1 MAVPFVFVRRLTPA
15 RGGATVVFPSVGF
28 PSVGFPSVGFPFV
41 VISVGSHLIVSPS
54 ITFLFVVSPP
64 GCFTGFASCRSER
77 FSPVEPFGGIICIR
91 VFYVRFLRS
100 P

>member
-15 RGGATVVFPSVGF
+15 RGGATVV
-28 PSVGFPSVGFPFV
+28 FPSVGFPFV

-64 GCFTGFASCRSER
+64 GCFTGFASCRSEW